1 LLSSSLIQHRIGSQ
15 RMLPNLSHRLRW
27 ARSTRRSRPVG
38 YWGQIFTYPLP
49 IALTLFALRPH
60 VWPLVLFTL
69 AMRSG
74 AAVATARLLLN
85 DPLFRRQW
93 WLLPVQDVLGFFVW
107 MGGFLGD
114 TIIWRNR
121 KCTVM
126 RDGRLDLNA

>member
-1 LLSSSLIQHRIGSQ
+1 
-15 RMLPNLSHRLRW
+15 
-27 ARSTRRSRPVG
+27 
-38 YWGQIFTYPLP
+38 
-49 IALTLFALRPH
+49 LTLFALRPH